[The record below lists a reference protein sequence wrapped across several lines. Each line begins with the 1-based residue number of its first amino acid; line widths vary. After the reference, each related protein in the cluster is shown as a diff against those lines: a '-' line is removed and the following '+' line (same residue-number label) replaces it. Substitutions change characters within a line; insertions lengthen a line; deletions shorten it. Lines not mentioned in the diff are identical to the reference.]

1 MQRRVKI
8 HLDSF
13 FEEAAM
19 EPTTHADLR
28 ASPQQ
33 AAGASRPPVIRAA
46 ESDRDATA
54 QRLQEAFAERR
65 IDADELDQR
74 LHSALTART
83 TAELDALTADLPA
96 VTARQFVPARR
107 SPAHAPGRF
116 AVAIKGVITRAGH
129 WRVPHRLDCLVYKG
143 SGVLDLSSAELTSA
157 VTTIRAVAYKSRIRI
172 MLPPGMRLEVSG
184 IGVSHDYLPGATA
197 TDPAGSGA
205 SVLHVKGLAY
215 KGGIDVQHGAAA
227 PPPEA

>member
-1 MQRRVKI
+1 
-8 HLDSF
+8 
-13 FEEAAM
+13 M
-19 EPTTHADLR
+19 EPSTPADQR
-28 ASPQQ
+28 PGPQSG
-33 AAGASRPPVIRAA
+33 AGASRPPVIRAA
-46 ESDRDATA
+46 ESDRDATT

-65 IDADELDQR
+65 IDAGELDQR

-83 TAELDALTADLPA
+83 TGELDALTADLPA

-107 SPAHAPGRF
+107 SAAHTPGRF

-129 WRVPHRLDCLVYKG
+129 WRVPHRLDCVVYKG
-143 SGVLDLSSAELTSA
+143 SGVLDLSAAELTSA

-184 IGVSHDYLPGATA
+184 IGVSHDYLPGETA
-197 TDPAGSGA
+197 SDPADSGA
-205 SVLHVKGLAY
+205 SVLRVKGLAY

-227 PPPEA
+227 PPLEA

>member
-1 MQRRVKI
+1 
-8 HLDSF
+8 
-13 FEEAAM
+13 M
-19 EPTTHADLR
+19 EPTTHAYQR
-28 ASPQQ
+28 PSAQPG
-33 AAGASRPPVIRAA
+33 AGASRPPAIRAA

-83 TAELDALTADLPA
+83 TAELDALTSDLPA
-96 VTARQFVPARR
+96 GTGRQFLPARR
-107 SPAHAPGRF
+107 SPAHTPGRL

-129 WRVPHRLDCLVYKG
+129 WRVPHGLDCVVYKG

-184 IGVSHDYLPGATA
+184 IGVSHDYLPGGTA
-197 TDPAGSGA
+197 SDMAGSGV
-205 SVLHVKGLAY
+205 SVLRVKGLAY

-227 PPPEA
+227 PLEA

>member
-1 MQRRVKI
+1 
-8 HLDSF
+8 
-13 FEEAAM
+13 M
-19 EPTTHADLR
+19 EPTTPADQR
-28 ASPQQ
+28 PDTRRG
-33 AAGASRPPVIRAA
+33 AAASRPPVIRAA

-83 TAELDALTADLPA
+83 TAELNALTADLPA
-96 VTARQFVPARR
+96 VTPRQFVPAGRTSAR
-107 SPAHAPGRF
+107 TPGRL

-129 WRVPHRLDCLVYKG
+129 WRVPQRLDCVVYKG

-157 VTTIRAVAYKSRIRI
+157 VTTIRALAYKSRIRI

-184 IGVSHDYLPGATA
+184 IGVSHDYLPGGAA
-197 TDPAGSGA
+197 SEPAASSA

-215 KGGIDVQHGAAA
+215 KGGIDVQHGTAV
-227 PPPEA
+227 PPLEA